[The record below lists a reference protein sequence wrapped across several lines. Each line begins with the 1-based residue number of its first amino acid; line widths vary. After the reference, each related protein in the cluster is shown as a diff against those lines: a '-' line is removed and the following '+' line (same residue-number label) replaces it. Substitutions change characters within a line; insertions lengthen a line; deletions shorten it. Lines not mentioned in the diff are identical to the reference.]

1 MKKSS
6 CRITKHQRVFLLALV
21 LLAALFVSACRS
33 GRVLSDGTMG
43 PPWNSGGLRA
53 KTAGATGPAGSGA
66 PAHATEGEKESSWA
80 GKGFAKSTKPA
91 AADAPAMPTE
101 NAVLSYD
108 QCVIMAAQQAPDLV
122 NSIIDLELAEI
133 DADTAFW
140 RRAPS
145 INARFRVTANLTK
158 QHKEYSDTSARLDFG
173 IYGFE
178 PVVSHFTHKAALLLQ
193 DIALSTHQ
201 KAVEKRGEQIGSA
214 LLRLENLERVRD
226 LQAAQ
231 VALAKQATAFQR
243 TNQGATADRLEAAT
257 ALHQEKAAQAAL
269 DKTNANI
276 SSLYLSLKLML
287 GVDLDRQIKARGES
301 VREILQSEKAS
312 TALATNEWAD
322 AWSRSLEARI
332 ARVSLKLQ
340 DYKIMTAWAKYL
352 PDVTLEVVTANPT
365 SSYATYSSKD
375 DIFTTLYFSMPLL
388 DWGERSR
395 GVDRARLEKTQ
406 IAQRGK
412 LGRQTFSQQWNEQW
426 LGMKMARAD
435 VEFAK
440 EKLSIARLEEQ
451 KAVLEHKSGNM
462 PFDALV
468 NAKTKVL
475 NEEIGLEEASL
486 QLRLKE
492 LAAWV
497 LSGSFRN
504 RFFEPRKSLEE
515 AAPL

>member
-1 MKKSS
+1 
-6 CRITKHQRVFLLALV
+6 
-21 LLAALFVSACRS
+21 
-33 GRVLSDGTMG
+33 
-43 PPWNSGGLRA
+43 
-53 KTAGATGPAGSGA
+53 
-66 PAHATEGEKESSWA
+66 
-80 GKGFAKSTKPA
+80 
-91 AADAPAMPTE
+91 
-101 NAVLSYD
+101 
-108 QCVIMAAQQAPDLV
+108 
-122 NSIIDLELAEI
+122 
-133 DADTAFW
+133 
-140 RRAPS
+140 
-145 INARFRVTANLTK
+145 
-158 QHKEYSDTSARLDFG
+158 
-173 IYGFE
+173 
-178 PVVSHFTHKAALLLQ
+178 
-193 DIALSTHQ
+193 
-201 KAVEKRGEQIGSA
+201 
-214 LLRLENLERVRD
+214 
-226 LQAAQ
+226 
-231 VALAKQATAFQR
+231 
-243 TNQGATADRLEAAT
+243 
-257 ALHQEKAAQAAL
+257 
-269 DKTNANI
+269 
-276 SSLYLSLKLML
+276 
-287 GVDLDRQIKARGES
+287 
-301 VREILQSEKAS
+301 
-312 TALATNEWAD
+312 
-322 AWSRSLEARI
+322 
-332 ARVSLKLQ
+332 
-340 DYKIMTAWAKYL
+340 MTAWAKYL